1 MLLAWQNRT
10 VLTYFKDRH
19 PRKKFKIWQIGGLY
33 FSKQPIYIFPGTSTW
48 NDNFIQSDGTGFC
61 DGTSQSPI
69 DIPYNGV
76 AIKRDWLPFQLINYD
91 IDPYKMY
98 IENNGHGAKITFD
111 PRNCNYM
118 PTVIQGGLPGKT

>member
-1 MLLAWQNRT
+1 MR
-10 VLTYFKDRH
+10 F
-19 PRKKFKIWQIGGLY
+19 
-33 FSKQPIYIFPGTSTW
+33 IFLKTTDFIFLGTSTW
-48 NDNFIQSDGTGFC
+48 NDLYKQIPVKAEDAGFC

-98 IENNGHGAKITFD
+98 IQNNGHGAKITFD

>member
-1 MLLAWQNRT
+1 MW
-10 VLTYFKDRH
+10 F
-19 PRKKFKIWQIGGLY
+19 
-33 FSKQPIYIFPGTSTW
+33 IFLKTTDFIFLGTSTW
-48 NDNFIQSDGTGFC
+48 NDLYKQIPVKAEDAGFC

-98 IENNGHGAKITFD
+98 IQNNGHGAKITFD